1 MITKT
6 YPLQSLTVE
15 EAAKLQF
22 WIVDCITR
30 ELSGREMLTRGDLG
44 VVCGK
49 NKPVITQKAEAVIAN
64 IFGTEACMLV
74 RGAGSGAIRL
84 GLHAILNS
92 GNMILVHKAPIYDT
106 TKTSLDMM
114 GIYTAE
120 ADFHDAGEIHKI
132 MEEKPEIK
140 AVLVQHTR
148 QCPEDH
154 YNLRNVIET
163 VKRVRPI
170 PVLTDDNYAALKVPQ
185 IGVQCGADLS
195 CFSSFK
201 LLGPEGVGII
211 VGKQCYVERLIQENY
226 SGGMQV
232 QGHEALD
239 VLRGMVYAPVA
250 LALEAQVSEECVRRL
265 NEGEIP
271 EVRRA
276 FLANAQSKIILIE
289 FRKEI
294 AKRVLK
300 EAEAL
305 GAAPYPVGCESK
317 YEMVPLFYRISGT
330 FRKADPALEE
340 RMIRINPLRAGSD
353 TVMRIIKESIERGKV
368 CL

>member
-15 EAAKLQF
+15 EAAKFQF
-22 WIVDCITR
+22 RIVDCITR
-30 ELSGREMLTRGDLG
+30 ELSGREMVTRGDLG

-92 GNMILVHKAPIYDT
+92 GDMILVHKAPIYDT
-106 TKTSLDMM
+106 TQTSLDMM
-114 GIYTAE
+114 GIYKAE

-140 AVLVQHTR
+140 AV
-148 QCPEDH
+148 
-154 YNLRNVIET
+154 
-163 VKRVRPI
+163 KRVRPV

-211 VGKQCYVERLIQENY
+211 VGKQCYIERLIQENY

-276 FLANAQSKIILIE
+276 FLANAQSKVILVE